1 MCSPN
6 QILIDILSLILRNFS
21 LQGWYHL
28 RVLMIFLFESSNTKW
43 KFFYDFVWRFC
54 IEIFFAANWL
64 WLWQLQKHYTFSS
77 LAYLGFIK
85 LFLWF
90 ECCQGENY
98 ENPLSHEHNDT
109 NQNPWFG
116 LKRGKITLLKLWGN
130 WDNLLQIYNCFS
142 VEFFYK
148 TLS

>member
-1 MCSPN
+1 MFTQPN
-6 QILIDILSLILRNFS
+6 TYWHFVFDSSECFLARLISFAGHND
-21 LQGWYHL
+21 
-28 RVLMIFLFESSNTKW
+28 FLFRSSNTKW
-43 KFFYDFVWRFC
+43 NFFYNFVWRFC
-54 IEIFFAANWL
+54 IERFFAANWL
-64 WLWQLQKHYTFSS
+64 WLWQLQKHYIFSS

-98 ENPLSHEHNDT
+98 ENPLSHEHNDA